1 MGQSMFGDDFMKPFA
16 GFGHIDFPEF
26 KMPKMPSFDDFGKS
40 FQDMENSMKHHFDD
54 IPKMMKGGMSND
66 PNGSS

>member
-40 FQDMENSMKHHFDD
+40 F
-54 IPKMMKGGMSND
+54 
-66 PNGSS
+66 